1 MASVI
6 ILCKV
11 KEQKTKILGIASFK
25 NIFVI
30 NFSVFLI
37 SNIIRSAILSYEIF
51 LITGNLLFLKA

>member
-1 MASVI
+1 MESVI

-37 SNIIRSAILSYEIF
+37 SNIIRSAIPSYDIF
-51 LITGNLLFLKA
+51 LITENL